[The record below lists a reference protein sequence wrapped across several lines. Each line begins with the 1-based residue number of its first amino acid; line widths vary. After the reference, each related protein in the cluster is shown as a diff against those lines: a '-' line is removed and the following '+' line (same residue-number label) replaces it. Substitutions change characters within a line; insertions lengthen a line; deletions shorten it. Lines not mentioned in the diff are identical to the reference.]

1 MLAWLLARVHIRR
14 WCALFSVHLSVLCV
28 ATHYFHSCM
37 QALPALKGDRGMRVF
52 TYHLNWY
59 SNLNLCA
66 RVIPSKRRYR
76 RIWFL
81 KFVQYHTLKEARAVN
96 FSRSLLTNH
105 LIYFY
110 YRKLCCK
117 SRFRSSELTFSIAS
131 NSPRTFYSKVT
142 NNVSALKS
150 DVCHWEKR
158 CREKKV
164 KYCGKFA
171 RLEKGSWKWNLHE

>member
-1 MLAWLLARVHIRR
+1 MCPFQCAPIRLV
-14 WCALFSVHLSVLCV
+14 CCHTLFSFLHAGTTRAQRWQRYARIHVPFELVLEFEFMCACNSIKKKV
-28 ATHYFHSCM
+28 PTN
-37 QALPALKGDRGMRVF
+37 LVF
-52 TYHLNWY
+52 EICT
-59 SNLNLCA
+59 
-66 RVIPSKRRYR
+66 
-76 RIWFL
+76 
-81 KFVQYHTLKEARAVN
+81 QYHTLKEARAVN